1 MYNINIDVTYNDNK
15 SYRECLRKVINM
27 DVSKLNIPWDEMD
40 DDLDEETIDELL
52 FDNNIMSAC
61 MDFIYDKTK
70 DCKYFQ
76 ELYLIGASKMFS
88 QDPEIGLAVL
98 FSYDFFNYFHL
109 VLVDYLKANIISDNF
124 NILKNRIS

>member
-52 FDNNIMSAC
+52 FDNNIMSTC

-70 DCKYFQ
+70 DSNYFK

-88 QDPEIGLAVL
+88 QDPQIGLAIL

>member
-52 FDNNIMSAC
+52 FDNNTMSTC

-70 DCKYFQ
+70 DSNYFK

-88 QDPEIGLAVL
+88 QDPQIGLAIL

>member
-1 MYNINIDVTYNDNK
+1 
-15 SYRECLRKVINM
+15 
-27 DVSKLNIPWDEMD
+27 MD

-52 FDNNIMSAC
+52 FDNNIMSTC

-70 DCKYFQ
+70 DSNYFK

-88 QDPEIGLAVL
+88 QDPQIGLVIL

>member
-15 SYRECLRKVINM
+15 SYRKCLRKVINM

-52 FDNNIMSAC
+52 FDNNTMSTC

-70 DCKYFQ
+70 DSNYFK

-88 QDPEIGLAVL
+88 QDPQIGLVIL

>member
-27 DVSKLNIPWDEMD
+27 DVSKLNIPWNEMD

-52 FDNNIMSAC
+52 FDNNIMSTC

-70 DCKYFQ
+70 DSNYFQ

-88 QDPEIGLAVL
+88 QDPQIGLAIL